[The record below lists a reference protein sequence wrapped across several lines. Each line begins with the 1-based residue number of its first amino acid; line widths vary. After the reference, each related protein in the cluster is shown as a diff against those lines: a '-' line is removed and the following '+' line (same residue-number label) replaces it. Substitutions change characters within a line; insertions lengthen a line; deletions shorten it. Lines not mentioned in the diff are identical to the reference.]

1 MLNVEC
7 SDGDGDDGN
16 DWNNE
21 GAEQYIFGIV
31 VFNLSREGEGDGCG
45 GLKVEWQ
52 AEALSLSGVKEGK
65 AAVDSSPE
73 QGTTIKMED
82 PQIKSNH
89 IKRIIEHTFLTAA
102 RGVTKLTGGP
112 ICNQLK
118 D

>member
-52 AEALSLSGVKEGK
+52 AEAL
-65 AAVDSSPE
+65 
-73 QGTTIKMED
+73 
-82 PQIKSNH
+82 
-89 IKRIIEHTFLTAA
+89 F
-102 RGVTKLTGGP
+102 
-112 ICNQLK
+112 
-118 D
+118 

>member
-1 MLNVEC
+1 LRRRQGEVGVSTAAGVDVTIEGRPSQMRGLIGMLNVEC

-52 AEALSLSGVKEGK
+52 AEAL
-65 AAVDSSPE
+65 
-73 QGTTIKMED
+73 
-82 PQIKSNH
+82 
-89 IKRIIEHTFLTAA
+89 F
-102 RGVTKLTGGP
+102 
-112 ICNQLK
+112 
-118 D
+118 